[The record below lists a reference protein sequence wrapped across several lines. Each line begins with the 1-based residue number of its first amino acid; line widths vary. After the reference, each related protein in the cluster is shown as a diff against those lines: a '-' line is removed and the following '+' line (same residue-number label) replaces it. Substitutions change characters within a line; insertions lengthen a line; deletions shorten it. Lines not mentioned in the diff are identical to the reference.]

1 MCMQQSICMHGWG
14 GRTEEGYVPKCTTA
28 YSQGKKL
35 AKLIKSS
42 YLN

>member
-1 MCMQQSICMHGWG
+1 MYGEG
-14 GRTEEGYVPKCTTA
+14 GTEEGYVPKCTAA
-28 YSQGKKL
+28 YSQGKKP